1 MGIPCSTFIEYATQ
15 VWSAQYKKDKITL
28 ENVQRRATRLVKCIK
43 HLPYSERLKVLGL
56 PTLEYRRERADMIQ
70 VYKILH
76 GIDIANREKLFQMAP
91 YTTTWGH
98 PLKLFKKRC
107 RLNLR
112 SNYISQRVIDQWNGL
127 PINLVTAPSLNA
139 FKSRLNNF
147 WKYHPFKFRA
157 VCYLTEDETRQG
169 KQLRKHPK
177 RLPSLL

>member
-1 MGIPCSTFIEYATQ
+1 MTAAKLTCPCN
-15 VWSAQYKKDKITL
+15 TL
-28 ENVQRRATRLVKCIK
+28 RTPNSFARSDTGVVIDSESHPSRTCIK
-43 HLPYSERLKVLGL
+43 HLPYSERLQVLGL

-91 YTTTWGH
+91 YTTTRGH
-98 PLKLFKKRC
+98 SLKFFKKRC

-112 SNYISQRVIDQWNGL
+112 SNYFSQRVIDQWNGL

-147 WKYHPFKFRA
+147 WKDHPFKFRA
-157 VCYLTEDETRQG
+157 ACYLTEDETRQG
-169 KQLRKHPK
+169 IQLRKASK
-177 RLPSLL
+177 EAT